1 MITYWQQIEGL
12 FVRTKKSEI
21 DTSLPLWIDARNVTR
36 DESTEL
42 QETYNIEQ
50 DHILDILDPDELSR
64 IEDGEGGYILTIV
77 RVPVYDP
84 AAETPYFTVPIGII
98 IKGNVIITICWTD
111 SEVIKDFSANRVR
124 NIRLTDFPSFIVQIL
139 NRANL
144 NFLRYLKEIN
154 RRSTSIQN
162 EMRMEIENKEIML
175 LLGLE
180 KSLVYFT
187 TSLKSNSL
195 LLEKMRT
202 TKLIK
207 FDEDDLDFV
216 EGVKIDNRQAIEMA
230 DTYTYIL
237 FGVMNAFSSV
247 TSNNLNNVMK
257 KLAII
262 NLVMMAPT
270 FVTSF
275 FGMNYKLP
283 FENLPGYIPVI
294 IATVLCL
301 ISVFLCSLLLN
312 FNKEKIQ
319 ARKSSRKLT
328 KKQRRSVKAETRR
341 IKKQEKKLKKYFFF
355 WKLPVVSEF
364 LILNF
369 EFPNYMLF

>member
-1 MITYWQQIEGL
+1 MITYWQQINTQFTKMKKEG
-12 FVRTKKSEI
+12 I
-21 DTSLPLWIDARNVTR
+21 DENLPLWIDARNVTR
-36 DESTEL
+36 DETTEL
-42 QETYNIEQ
+42 QEKYNIDP

-64 IEDGEGGYILTIV
+64 LEDGEEYILTIV
-77 RVPVYDP
+77 RVPIYDP
-84 AAETPYFTVPIGII
+84 SAETPYFTVPVGII
-98 IKGNVIITICWTD
+98 IKNNTIITICWTD
-111 SEVIKDFSANRVR
+111 SEVLKDFGTNRIKNV
-124 NIRLTDFPSFIVQIL
+124 RLTDFPSFIVQIL

-162 EMRMEIENKEIML
+162 EMRMEIENKEIMQ

-195 LLEKMRT
+195 LLEKMLT

-207 FDEDDLDFV
+207 FDEEDIDFV

-230 DTYTYIL
+230 DTYSNIL
-237 FGVMNAFSSV
+237 FGVMDAYSSV
-247 TSNNLNNVMK
+247 ISNNLNVVMK

-275 FGMNYKLP
+275 FGMNFKLP
-283 FENLPGYIPVI
+283 FDNLPGYIPVI
-294 IATVLCL
+294 IATLICL
-301 ISVFLCSLLLN
+301 ISVFLCSWMLN
-312 FNKEKIQ
+312 FNKETITAIKK
-319 ARKSSRKLT
+319 AKKVNRKHKKNVRTETRKL
-328 KKQRRSVKAETRR
+328 
-341 IKKQEKKLKKYFFF
+341 KKQEKKLK
-355 WKLPVVSEF
+355 
-364 LILNF
+364 
-369 EFPNYMLF
+369 

>member
-1 MITYWQQIEGL
+1 MITYWQQVDGQ
-12 FVRTKKSEI
+12 FTKTKK
-21 DTSLPLWIDARNVTR
+21 DAVNTSLPLWVDARNVTR
-36 DESTEL
+36 DETTEL
-42 QETYNIEQ
+42 QETYQLEQ

-64 IEDGEGGYILTIV
+64 IEDGDSGYILTIV

-84 AAETPYFTVPIGII
+84 AAETPYFTVPVGII
-98 IKGNVIITICWTD
+98 VKGKTIITLCWTD
-111 SEVIKDFSANRVR
+111 SEVLKDFGANRIRNVR
-124 NIRLTDFPSFIVQIL
+124 LNDFPSFIVHIM

-162 EMRMEIENKEIML
+162 EMRLEIENQEILQM
-175 LLGLE
+175 LGLE

-195 LLEKMRT
+195 LLQKMKS

-216 EGVKIDNRQAIEMA
+216 EGVAIDNRQAIEMA
-230 DTYTYIL
+230 DTYSNIL
-237 FGVMNAFSSV
+237 FGVMDAFSSV
-247 TSNNLNNVMK
+247 TSNNLNVVMK

-275 FGMNYKLP
+275 FGMNFKLP
-283 FENLPGYIPVI
+283 FETLPGYVPVTVATI
-294 IATVLCL
+294 ICIVSVG
-301 ISVFLCSLLLN
+301 ISWVLLN
-312 FNKEKIQ
+312 INRETMKI
-319 ARKSSRKLT
+319 ARKAKKMNRKQ
-328 KKQRRSVKAETRR
+328 KAKVKAETKKL
-341 IKKQEKKLKKYFFF
+341 KKQEKKLK
-355 WKLPVVSEF
+355 
-364 LILNF
+364 
-369 EFPNYMLF
+369 

>member
-1 MITYWQQIEGL
+1 MITYWQQIDGN
-12 FVRTKKSEI
+12 FSKTKKDDI
-21 DTSLPLWIDARNVTR
+21 DQEMPLWIDARNVTR
-36 DESTEL
+36 DETTDLQTEY
-42 QETYNIEQ
+42 EIDP

-64 IEDGEGGYILTIV
+64 LEDGEGYILTIV
-77 RVPVYDP
+77 RVPIYDP
-84 AAETPYFTVPIGII
+84 NAETQYSTVPVGII
-98 IKGNVIITICWTD
+98 IKGKTIITICWTD
-111 SEVIKDFSANRVR
+111 SEVLKDFGANRIKNV
-124 NIRLTDFPSFIVQIL
+124 RLTDFPSFIVQIL

-162 EMRMEIENKEIML
+162 EMRLEIENQEIMQ

-187 TSLKSNSL
+187 TSLKANSL

-202 TKLIK
+202 TRLIK
-207 FDEDDLDFV
+207 FDEEDIDFV

-230 DTYTYIL
+230 DTYSSIL
-237 FGVMNAFSSV
+237 FGVMDAYSSV
-247 TSNNLNNVMK
+247 ISNNLNVVMK

-294 IATVLCL
+294 IATLLCL
-301 ISVFLCSLLLN
+301 ISVFICTWLLN
-312 FNKEKIQ
+312 WNNKTVDKIKSVRRLTRKQ
-319 ARKSSRKLT
+319 RKSIRTET
-328 KKQRRSVKAETRR
+328 KRLR
-341 IKKQEKKLKKYFFF
+341 KQEKKLK
-355 WKLPVVSEF
+355 
-364 LILNF
+364 
-369 EFPNYMLF
+369 